1 MRYAFFFPLALIV
14 GCASTE
20 QPTSEAPAV
29 TQAAPIIKRA
39 FDVPSLLGM
48 NANQI
53 ARPLVN
59 QAIRP
64 DHDTLPAGTTEASY
78 TYWRDSTG
86 LVVNYDPKTLRV
98 NNFVVTPR
106 SGHTSNYEAL
116 LKLAGVSKYDKRMTV
131 EPISDAANPKLYS
144 GVRVIPQLQPQ
155 P

>member
-1 MRYAFFFPLALIV
+1 MRYAFVFPLALIV

-20 QPTSEAPAV
+20 QPTSESPAV
-29 TQAAPIIKRA
+29 TQVTPVIKRA

-59 QAIRP
+59 QAMRP
-64 DHDTLPAGTTEASY
+64 DRDTLPAGTTEASY

-98 NNFVVTPR
+98 NNFVVTNR

-131 EPISDAANPKLYS
+131 EPISDANNPKLYS